1 MQCSQRGTT
10 GECIFKNL
18 PGATSL
24 HMCAEGLVSLGT
36 EARNIVIVLNLLYSA
51 IQAEADSDEV
61 YAQIMLQP
69 EADVSL
75 HIFNLE
81 NIQVLLL

>member
-1 MQCSQRGTT
+1 
-10 GECIFKNL
+10 
-18 PGATSL
+18 
-24 HMCAEGLVSLGT
+24 MCVEGLVSLGT

-75 HIFNLE
+75 HIF
-81 NIQVLLL
+81 